1 MSQFVFF
8 NYYCIVVDLFQSW
21 KKEEWIPMAIN
32 MRLKLAL
39 QLLVEVKEKT
49 RDGNTP
55 GYLMNKMI

>member
-8 NYYCIVVDLFQSW
+8 NYYCVVVDLFQSW
-21 KKEEWIPMAIN
+21 KKEEWILMAMK

-49 RDGNTP
+49 QDGNMP
-55 GYLMNKMI
+55 GYLMNKI

>member
-8 NYYCIVVDLFQSW
+8 NYYCIVIDLFQSW
-21 KKEEWIPMAIN
+21 KKEEWILMAMK

-49 RDGNTP
+49 QDGNTP
-55 GYLMNKMI
+55 SYLMNKI

>member
-8 NYYCIVVDLFQSW
+8 NYYCVVVDLFQSW
-21 KKEEWIPMAIN
+21 KKEEWILMAMK

-49 RDGNTP
+49 RDGNTSA
-55 GYLMNKMI
+55 YLMNKI